1 MASYKTEA
9 FVHSKYYTPFQK
21 TPLKWI
27 PVLNQELQNHDPVGG
42 HIPVQVMYGSTPPGM
57 ALTD

>member
-9 FVHSKYYTPFQK
+9 FVRSKYYTPFQK

-27 PVLNQELQNHDPVGG
+27 PR
-42 HIPVQVMYGSTPPGM
+42 SKPG
-57 ALTD
+57 A